1 LSQATAAEHFIDEGL
16 VDTVIRPIQSGK
28 EATVLLCRANHRT
41 TGVDLAA
48 LKVFHPR
55 ERRDF
60 RDESIYRA
68 GEWIEDKRAAKAV
81 RQRTRFGRRAAA
93 MVWVDREWITLG
105 ALHAA
110 GAPVPRPIAH
120 SGEAILMTYIG
131 DELAAAPQLRS
142 HRISDPDEAGRLLDL
157 VLGAIATMLRADV
170 VHGDLSPYNVLVWR
184 GGITVIDMPQAVD
197 PRVNDYA
204 EELLHR
210 DVTRVCEW
218 AGRHGVFR
226 DAEEIAGD
234 LWTSWMLA
242 DLVPE
247 HLRGL

>member
-1 LSQATAAEHFIDEGL
+1 LSDATAAEHFVDEGL
-16 VDTVIRPIQSGK
+16 IDEVIRPIKSGK
-28 EATVLLCRANHRT
+28 EATVLLCRANQRT

-55 ERRDF
+55 DRRDF

-68 GEWIEDKRAAKAV
+68 GEWIDDRRAAKAV

-93 MVWVDREWITLG
+93 MVWVEREWTTLG

-110 GAPVPRPIAH
+110 GTPVPRPIART
-120 SGEAILMTYIG
+120 GDAILMRYVG
-131 DELAAAPQLRS
+131 DEAAAAPQLRS
-142 HRISDPDEAGRLLDL
+142 HRVSGPDEAGNLLDL
-157 VLGAIATMLRADV
+157 VLDAVATMLRADI
-170 VHGDLSPYNVLVWR
+170 VHADLSPYNVLVWE

-197 PRVNDYA
+197 PRLNDHA

-210 DVTRVCEW
+210 DMSRMCEW
-218 AGRHGVFR
+218 AGRHGVLR
-226 DAEEIAGD
+226 DAEEIAGN
-234 LWTSWMLA
+234 LWTSWLLA
-242 DLVPE
+242 DLVPD